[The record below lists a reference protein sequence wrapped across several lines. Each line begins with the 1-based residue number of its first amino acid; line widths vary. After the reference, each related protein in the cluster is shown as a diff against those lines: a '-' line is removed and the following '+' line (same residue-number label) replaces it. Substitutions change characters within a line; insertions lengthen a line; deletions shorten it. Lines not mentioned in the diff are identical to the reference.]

1 MLVYCVAIYSIQLFI
16 GGLFFQGHLSA
27 MLKKFLLLSSLTTAL
42 VFSQVVLADAEQR
55 RQAKRIHDRLT
66 GIPPSEAVLSE
77 MEALLLTD
85 SGGKSAADLALE
97 NPAFYNVTLKNFVAP
112 WTNEDQSVFTPLN
125 DYTATVIGMIRDDID
140 FREVLYGD
148 ILYTGNNSPAYANTD
163 NQHYEVLEALGPVAG
178 NLADNTILLRQTQSA
193 VTGLDGTATAG
204 VMTTRAASRAFFYL
218 GTSRAMFRF
227 TLMNHL
233 CTDLEPLKDNSRIP
247 DRVHQDVSRSP
258 GGDSRIY
265 LNSCVGCHAGMDGM
279 MGAFAYYN
287 LIFTADSDGN
297 VVENTAQL
305 EYTPNA
311 VQAKFL
317 NNENN
322 FKPGYVTTDDSWINY
337 WRNGQ
342 NALLG
347 WSDNYPGLT
356 LDEKGHAIGSG
367 AKSLGMELANTEAFA
382 QCQVKK
388 AFQTVCLREPGNSA
402 DRTEVDSIV
411 TDFKAGGYR
420 MKQVFRDVAAYCKGI

>member
-1 MLVYCVAIYSIQLFI
+1 
-16 GGLFFQGHLSA
+16 
-27 MLKKFLLLSSLTTAL
+27 MLKKPLFIISLGFVLLSSQM
-42 VFSQVVLADAEQR
+42 VSADAQQR

-66 GIPPSEAVLSE
+66 GVPPSEAVLSE
-77 MEALLLTD
+77 MEALLAD
-85 SGGKSAADLALE
+85 GSGGKSAADKALE

-112 WTNEDQSVFTPLN
+112 WTNEEQTVFTPLN

-148 ILYTGNNSPAYANTD
+148 ILYTGSNSPAYSNSN
-163 NQHYEVLEALGPVAG
+163 NQHYEALENLGPVTG
-178 NLADNTILLRQTQSA
+178 NLADNSILKQQTQSA
-193 VTGLDGTATAG
+193 ITGLDSNATAG
-204 VMTTRAASRAFFYL
+204 VLTSRAAARAFFYL
-218 GTSRAMFRF
+218 GTNRAMLRF
-227 TLMNHL
+227 TLMNHM

-279 MGAFAYYN
+279 MGAFANYE
-287 LIFTADSDGN
+287 LAFTDDGN
-297 VVENTAQL
+297 GNVIEDTAQMA
-305 EYTPNA
+305 YTPGV
-311 VQAKFL
+311 VQGKFL
-317 NNENN
+317 INENN
-322 FKPGYVTTDDSWINY
+322 FKPGHVTIDDSWINY

-356 LDEKGHAIGSG
+356 LDEKGHAVGNG
-367 AKSLGMELANTEAFA
+367 AKSLGMELANSNAFA

-388 AFQTVCLREPGNSA
+388 AFKAVCFREPGDTA
-402 DRTEVDSIV
+402 DRTEVNNIV
-411 TDFKAGGYR
+411 IDFKTGGYK
-420 MKQVFRDVAAYCKGI
+420 MKQVFRDVAAYCKGS